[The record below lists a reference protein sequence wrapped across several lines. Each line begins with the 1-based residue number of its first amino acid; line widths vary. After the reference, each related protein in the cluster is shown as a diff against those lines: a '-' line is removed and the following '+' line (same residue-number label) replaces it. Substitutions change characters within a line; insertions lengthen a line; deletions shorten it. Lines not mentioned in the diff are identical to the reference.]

1 MAVPAEAERLLRF
14 FDGTDL
20 SAKQS
25 LAAYLVTLTP
35 DRWPHAAMIS
45 AGELLLGQ
53 QDARLALWAD
63 SRTTQNVA
71 REGQALLLIVLDG
84 AAYRARLAL
93 RDAAVQPL
101 AGLRVFV
108 GTIAEIAVDHA
119 PYAVLEDGLRFRLRE
134 PVGTLERWERVLH
147 RLRDLA
153 S

>member
-1 MAVPAEAERLLRF
+1 MPVPPEAEPLLRF

-25 LAAYLVTLTP
+25 LAAYLVTLTA

-63 SRTTQNVA
+63 SRTTQNVS
-71 REGQALLLIVLDG
+71 REGRALLLAVLDG

-93 RDAAVQPL
+93 QEAATQPL
-101 AGLRVFV
+101 AGLQVFV
-108 GTIAEIAVDHA
+108 GTIVDITVDHA
-119 PYAVLEDGLRFRLRE
+119 PYAALEDGVRFRLRDPGE
-134 PVGTLERWERVLH
+134 TLERWERTI
-147 RLRDLA
+147 RGLRG
-153 S
+153 